1 MITASKRLQKEHSQ
15 IKKSTGSKDE
25 ILKLEPNSDNIM
37 RWNATIQAPKD
48 SYYEGFSFD
57 LSIDVPSNYPLV
69 PPVIKFK
76 TKIFHPNVL
85 FDSGEICLDI
95 LKKEW
100 SPAWSLQSACRAII
114 ALLADPAPDSPLNVD
129 AGNMLREND
138 VAAYRSMSR
147 MYCIDYANPV

>member
-1 MITASKRLQKEHSQ
+1 MRCESLGAQVHKPQRMITASKRLQKEHSQ

-57 LSIDVPSNYPLV
+57 LLIDVPSNYPLV

-85 FDSGEICLDI
+85 FDVRFS
-95 LKKEW
+95 
-100 SPAWSLQSACRAII
+100 SPALSLSH
-114 ALLADPAPDSPLNVD
+114 LA
-129 AGNMLREND
+129 
-138 VAAYRSMSR
+138 
-147 MYCIDYANPV
+147 

>member
-1 MITASKRLQKEHSQ
+1 MHKPQRMITASKRLQKEHSQ

-57 LSIDVPSNYPLV
+57 LLIDVPSNYPLV

-85 FDSGEICLDI
+85 FDVRFS
-95 LKKEW
+95 
-100 SPAWSLQSACRAII
+100 SPALSLSH
-114 ALLADPAPDSPLNVD
+114 LA
-129 AGNMLREND
+129 
-138 VAAYRSMSR
+138 
-147 MYCIDYANPV
+147 